1 MLTQWKA
8 QLNRHRAA
16 LGGLAVLLVSLFV
29 LAWVG
34 VQTAREAQ
42 NISSYRILN
51 DVYDTPLPLTEQP
64 VRQEF
69 TLTEEQTLYGVRLD
83 FATYDRVC
91 RGQVSVRLMQGDA
104 EMAAAAVD
112 AVTLLDNTFA
122 DVLLNGGRA
131 LQLGAGAYTLEVQ
144 FAPETE
150 EDRLGLWYTPETQQD
165 ENGHA
170 LPLQKTGGTLAMQ
183 WIEEYSGHWFIRYY
197 AVVAV
202 LLLLALGLGWLMLF
216 ARPQKLWKVF
226 AVQSAVLG
234 LAFSLITPPM
244 VAPDEYAHLAG
255 SYALAS
261 SMLGQQPYDEEGQLL
276 MRASDAVYMK
286 AETGDAGVLAYK
298 RMAEHL
304 SDHVGAQQANTPAK
318 ARVSSTGVN
327 LLYIPQALGIAAARL
342 LGLGFFAMILLG
354 RLCSLA
360 VYVLLG
366 SFAIA
371 KIPRGKL
378 LLLCTALLPMGLQLA
393 ASFSADT
400 LVIGLAFALLAV
412 CLRCVQQP
420 VGKKELA
427 ELLVLSALIGP
438 SKAIYVVL
446 VGLVF
451 MIPKESFGGK
461 TRAILAKA
469 GCCLAAACGWL
480 VYNRGY
486 FDYIY
491 RDVDYMGVRRF
502 AWKAALAVA
511 VAPPPQKGAQSFDC
525 GAGHSSSGVFADRVL
540 YAFSYVGRADSGR
553 NCGRDS
559 AERRFHVYLY
569 DRLHLPQS
577 AGNRKNPFEYA
588 GHAAARVD
596 SGHSGVEPGRT
607 NRIHGERKLGIRYW
621 AGAGAA
627 GGGYARRRGPAPGAR
642 LAALVACAFGSG
654 RGSTFAVCL
663 PDLDAHQLYRAVW
676 RAGAVLPA
684 GAPAGAAGVG
694 RAARRL
700 QTKQFGSAYGICRHC
715 TVCAGDAAGIE
726 HLCHFVIILDKNTN
740 SI

>member
-150 EDRLGLWYTPETQQD
+150 EDRLGLWYTPETQKD
-165 ENGHA
+165 ESGND

-511 VAPPPQKGAQSFDC
+511 VAVGLWLLTRRRKKAR
-525 GAGHSSSGVFADRVL
+525 RVL
-540 YAFSYVGRADSGR
+540 IAVLVIAVLAF
-553 NCGRDS
+553 
-559 AERRFHVYLY
+559 
-569 DRLHLPQS
+569 LPIGYYMLS
-577 AGNRKNPFEYA
+577 HMWGGLTPDE
-588 GHAAARVD
+588 
-596 SGHSGVEPGRT
+596 
-607 NRIHGERKLGIRYW
+607 I
-621 AGAGAA
+621 AA
-627 GGGYARRRGPAPGAR
+627 GIQPNGDSMYTFTIGYICRNLPGTAKI
-642 LAALVACAFGSG
+642 LLNTLGTQLPVWIQGILGLSLGEPIVYTVNASWAYGIGLVLVLLVAAMAEAGTPPRV
-654 RGSTFAVCL
+654 RG
-663 PDLDAHQLYRAVW
+663 W
-676 RAGAVLPA
+676 RRWWLVLL
-684 GAPAGAAGVG
+684 AAGVVALSLFACLTWTPINYTVLFGVQG
-694 RAARRL
+694 RYFLPVLPLGLLAWGEQRAVCKRSNLAAP
-700 QTKQFGSAYGICRHC
+700 TAF
-715 TVCAGDAAGIE
+715 AGIA
-726 HLCHFVIILDKNTN
+726 LCVLVMLQGL
-740 SI
+740 SIYATL